1 MEEKVLFVEPAKSY
15 PLDKDGQPTLPNR
28 ETISLS
34 ALMILGSLKEK
45 RIGIDFMDLS
55 AEGYSYKEIIN
66 KYILRVGL
74 PDKAVVQRISDTK
87 PSALLISSM
96 FSTEQERIVN
106 PLITAVR
113 KAYSKLPIDRKY

>member
-55 AEGYSYKEIIN
+55 AAGYSYKEIIN
-66 KYILRVGL
+66 KYILRVGR
-74 PDKAVVQRISDTK
+74 PDKAVGQRISDTK

-106 PLITAVR
+106 PLIAAVR